1 MAHSKSVESQESEPL
16 PTPPARWLPKLLH
29 NLFMAS
35 LFLVVCFSLARFTA
49 RWSAWGEL
57 FSHFVIQYG
66 LILLLGAAYSF
77 AISAPR
83 YALVMLC
90 FASLNLSLLLPFIP
104 RSLPPEPADVI
115 PISSVN
121 VLIKNRD
128 YRRTL
133 NFVES
138 ASPDILIVSEVDEEW
153 LQALDAL
160 NYPHSKKFPAVD
172 WLGLAIYSRF
182 EILSSE
188 TFPANSPDPYACA
201 WTLKVKEGELVVIGA
216 HPEPPRLPPNSER
229 QHVLE
234 EMTQFVA
241 KFSKRKP
248 TVLIGDLNVTPW
260 SPYFESMKQGA
271 ELTDARVG
279 QGVTQTWPAQF
290 PPLWIPIDH
299 CLVSKDVTVHGF
311 WAAESVASDHF
322 PIVCRI
328 SLPRTP

>member
-1 MAHSKSVESQESEPL
+1 MAHSKHSESHETESP
-16 PTPPARWLPKLLH
+16 PTPPARWLPRLLH
-29 NLFMAS
+29 NLLMAS
-35 LFLVVCFSLARFTA
+35 LFLVVCFSILRFTA

-66 LILLLGAAYSF
+66 LILLLGAAYCF
-77 AISAPR
+77 ATSAPR
-83 YALVMLC
+83 NALVLLC
-90 FASLNLSLLLPFIP
+90 FSSLNLSLLLPFLP
-104 RSLPPEPADVI
+104 RTLPAPPQDVI
-115 PISSVN
+115 PIASVN

-133 NFVES
+133 NFAES
-138 ASPDILIVSEVDEEW
+138 ASPDILIVSEVDDEW

-160 NYPHSKKFPAVD
+160 NYPYSKKFLAFD

-201 WTLKVKEGELVVIGA
+201 WTLKVKDRELVVIGA

-229 QHVLE
+229 QRTLAA
-234 EMTQFVA
+234 MTEFVA
-241 KFSKRKP
+241 KYSKQKP

-260 SPYFESMKQGA
+260 SPYFENMKRGA
-271 ELTDARVG
+271 ELSDARAG
-279 QGVTQTWPAQF
+279 QGVLQTWPAPF

-299 CLVSKDVTVHGF
+299 CLVSKEVTVHGF
-311 WAAESVASDHF
+311 WTAESVGSDHF
-322 PIVCRI
+322 PIVCRV
-328 SLPRTP
+328 SLAKSP